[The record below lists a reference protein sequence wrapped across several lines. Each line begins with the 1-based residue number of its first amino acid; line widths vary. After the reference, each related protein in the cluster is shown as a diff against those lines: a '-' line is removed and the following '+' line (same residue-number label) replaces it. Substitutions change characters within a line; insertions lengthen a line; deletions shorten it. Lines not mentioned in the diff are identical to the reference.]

1 MTEADRAYD
10 VVLWGATGFTGRLV
24 AEHLASAYTD
34 DDLRW
39 AIAGRDRDRLEAL
52 REDLAD
58 EDPAWASLDVLT
70 GDAFD
75 RDSLADIAGQT
86 TVVCSTVGP
95 YSEYGSDLVA
105 ACVDRETHYCDLA
118 GEVHWMQRM
127 VDEHHEAARDRGVRI
142 VHGCGFDS
150 VPSDLGTLLLQDH
163 ARATYGAPCSRV
175 RTYVSSPSFELTE
188 LVDAGSGG
196 TAASMSRTY
205 AARASDPA
213 ARAAIDNPH
222 SLAPA
227 GERSGPAHGMQLGPV
242 RDDVTGQWTAPFVM
256 AAINEKVI
264 HRTNAVLD
272 YPWGREFEYSEA
284 TPTGEGLGGAAL
296 AVGTAAGLG
305 LFTGLMSITPTRN
318 LLDEFLLPDPG
329 EGPDRQTIEGH
340 SFAVRL
346 VGTGTDPDAGTQFTA
361 EARVTGDR
369 DPGYGSAS
377 RMVGE
382 AAVALATGDVDT
394 PLEGGVLTPAT
405 GIGRPLADRLEKHGI
420 SFSVE

>member
-1 MTEADRAYD
+1 MTGDDRQYD

-24 AEHLASAYTD
+24 AEHLARAYD
-34 DDLRW
+34 AADLAW
-39 AIAGRDRDRLEAL
+39 AIAGRDRDRLEGL
-52 REDLAD
+52 REELAD
-58 EDPAWASLDVLT
+58 VAPDLDSLDVMT
-70 GDAFD
+70 GNAFD
-75 RDSLADIAGQT
+75 RESLEALADRT

-95 YSEYGSDLVA
+95 YAEYGSDLVA
-105 ACVDRETHYCDLA
+105 ACVDRRTHYCDLA

-127 VDEHHEAARDRGVRI
+127 VDEHHEAARDRSVRI

-163 ARATYGAPCSRV
+163 ARAEHGAPCSRV
-175 RTYVSSPSFELTE
+175 RTYVTSPSFDLSEVTGAL
-188 LVDAGSGG
+188 SGG
-196 TAASMSRTY
+196 TAASMSATY
-205 AARASDPA
+205 AARADDHD
-213 ARAAIDNPH
+213 ARQAIDDPH

-227 GERSGPAHGMQLGPV
+227 GERTGPSHGMQMGPV

-256 AAINEKVI
+256 AAINEKVV

-272 YPWGREFEYSEA
+272 YPWGRDFRYSEA
-284 TPTGEGLGGAAL
+284 TPTGEGVEGAAL
-296 AVGTAAGLG
+296 AVGKATGLG
-305 LFTGLMSITPTRN
+305 LYTGLMSVGPTRK
-318 LLDEFLLPDPG
+318 LLGEHVLAEPG
-329 EGPDRQTIEGH
+329 EGPSRETMEA
-340 SFAVRL
+340 FWFTVRL
-346 VGTGTDPDAGTQFTA
+346 VGTGTEADSDETFTV

-405 GIGRPLADRLEKHGI
+405 GIGRPLAARLEDHGV
-420 SFSVE
+420 SFTVG

>member
-1 MTEADRAYD
+1 MTGDDRQYD
-10 VVLWGATGFTGRLV
+10 LALWGATGFTGRLV
-24 AEHLASAYTD
+24 AEHLARAYTD
-34 DDLRW
+34 DDLAW
-39 AIAGRDRDRLEAL
+39 AIAGRDPDRLEAL
-52 REDLAD
+52 REEIADVDPDLD
-58 EDPAWASLDVLT
+58 SLDVMT
-70 GDAFD
+70 GDALD
-75 RDSLADIAGQT
+75 RESLAAIAGRT

-95 YSEYGSDLVA
+95 YAEYGSDMVA
-105 ACVDRETHYCDLA
+105 ACVDRRTHYCDLA

-163 ARATYGAPCSRV
+163 AREIHGSPCSRV
-175 RTYVSSPSFELTE
+175 RTYVTSPSFDLSEVTGAL
-188 LVDAGSGG
+188 SGG
-196 TAASMSRTY
+196 TAASMSAAL
-205 AARASDPA
+205 AARADDPE
-213 ARAAIDNPH
+213 ARHAIEDPH

-227 GERSGPAHGMQLGPV
+227 GERTGPSHGMQMGPV

-256 AAINEKVI
+256 AAINEKVV

-272 YPWGREFEYSEA
+272 YPWGRDFRYSEA
-284 TPTGEGLGGAAL
+284 TPTGEGIGGAAL

-305 LFTGLMSITPTRN
+305 LYTGLMSVGPTRR
-318 LLDEFLLPDPG
+318 LLEEYVMAEPG
-329 EGPDRQTIEGH
+329 EGPTRETMEE
-340 SFAVRL
+340 FWFTVRL
-346 VGTGTDPDAGTQFTA
+346 VGTGTGADTGEAFTV

-369 DPGYGSAS
+369 DPGYRSAS

-405 GIGRPLADRLEKHGI
+405 GIGRPLADRLEDHGV
-420 SFSVE
+420 SFTVG